1 MPMVAH
7 LVAPP
12 DAAVVRFLC
21 PMSAQVGAADD
32 LEEEAASV
40 EDSPVVAGLRA
51 EAGRQGAGDAVE
63 SGRSHGDL

>member
-7 LVAPP
+7 QVAPP
-12 DAAVVRFLC
+12 DAAAVLFLC
-21 PMSAQVGAADD
+21 LMAAQVGVAED

-40 EDSPVVAGLRA
+40 EDSLVVAGLRA
-51 EAGRQGAGDAVE
+51 EAGRREAGDAVE